1 LLQAKQPVPFI
12 VNEKDRRAKLEWQA
26 IHQAWEGG
34 SMSDLSNC
42 NPTGRFS
49 GLSDLYAK
57 YRPSYPDAALDL
69 IMTRGRLGPASLLV
83 DVGCGTGISS
93 RLFALRAV
101 PVVGIEPN
109 ADMRSRAEAE
119 PLPPDV
125 PRPKY
130 CEGRA
135 EATGLADGVA
145 EVVLAAQAFHWFQP
159 GPTLAEF
166 QRILKPDGWVALL
179 GNERDESDLF
189 TTAYG
194 AVIRTCPDA
203 AKVEGP
209 RARAGDALLVSDRF
223 QDAERVS
230 FVNEQQ
236 MDEDGLLGRTMSA
249 SYVVRE
255 GEAGRVFVQAV
266 RDVFARFQQ
275 NGQVVLRYETAVY
288 LARRR

>member
-1 LLQAKQPVPFI
+1 
-12 VNEKDRRAKLEWQA
+12 
-26 IHQAWEGG
+26 
-34 SMSDLSNC
+34 MSELSSC

-49 GLSDLYAK
+49 GLADLYAR

-69 IMTRGRLGPASLLV
+69 IMTRGHLGPAALLV

-93 RLFALRAV
+93 RLFALRGV
-101 PVVGIEPN
+101 PVLGIEPN
-109 ADMRSRAEAE
+109 AEMRRRAEAE
-119 PLPPDV
+119 SLPPGA
-125 PRPKY
+125 PRPRY

-145 EVVLAAQAFHWFQP
+145 DVVLAAQAFHWFEP
-159 GPTLAEF
+159 APTLAEF

-179 GNERDESDLF
+179 GNERDESDPF
-189 TTAYG
+189 TAAYG

-209 RARAGDALLVSDRF
+209 RARAGDPLLVSDRF
-223 QDAERVS
+223 QDAERLT
-230 FVNEQQ
+230 FVNEQR
-236 MDEDGLLGRTMSA
+236 MDEEGLLGRTMSA

-255 GEAGRVFVQAV
+255 GEAGRAFKQAV

-275 NGQVVLRYETAVY
+275 GGEVVLRYETALY